1 MSNPKV
7 AEKRTAFVVENV
19 HRSTTAK
26 DLAKELGLSD
36 EASIVDSTPKYSRYS
51 TASFTVKVSSL
62 DVAMAIFRR
71 HNFQLYREHHISMNF
86 VPSEVYNRIPM
97 LEIEAH
103 ADTQPVKVYEFFSRR
118 GTVVSVNKI
127 STSRSWAKFQVY
139 FAEKAAA
146 IRARLELVSDS
157 GIYGS
162 RRPAVTIDKHVPVVI
177 SYKHIDDSA
186 TDFWTPPTETLPQ
199 KARGNLIGVPT
210 NIMVPNNTATP
221 IVTHVIKPV
230 PGSSRNTWQQNTAV
244 SPLPKKPE
252 TARTAALQRANKYFR
267 PIVPP
272 EHTLHPGET
281 VSRHCS
287 SKLFN
292 GSHSHWC
299 ACAFMCYETF
309 YNTSSKSTQG
319 LVSVS
324 TLAWG
329 AQLDISTFRMHYG
342 SIFSPND
349 SLKQIPIASCLT
361 VEMRQYGDKDS
372 AAEVLAIRNNGRLSE
387 TCNTMVEGVNIT
399 VRGKILSMKCIES
412 GHLVTSSNLSKD
424 SILNIWDMREDNKE
438 AVNLASLKSSQRG
451 KLWIDA
457 QRMDICS
464 VDQNGTVCHYDAT
477 KTIQAGLRGVTLD
490 YTSKTDIEENR
501 SLKYYSSCISIN
513 ASDSTVLVGSDE
525 HAQVARWDLRA
536 PEMAAFVSL
545 ACQRKEAKSSSRKFY
560 DPVYD
565 VEWNPTNTNEFMTVH
580 ARTVRV
586 WDARKMD
593 QDSYATFHRMDDSII
608 LKARWSPHKDDTIAT
623 LNLDGQV
630 KIWKLNKF
638 DKPADRTTL
647 TQDPEML
654 FVHQGNDLVVSDF
667 AWCPYVEDVIATV
680 SPGNRSA
687 PGNIQVWRPRN
698 LHSST
703 DNGEP

>member
-19 HRSTTAK
+19 HRSTTTK
-26 DLAKELGLSD
+26 DLAKELGLND
-36 EASIVDSTPKYSRYS
+36 EVSIIDSTPKYSRFS
-51 TASFTVKVSSL
+51 TASFTVKVGSL
-62 DVAMAIFRR
+62 DVAMAIFRK

-86 VPSEVYNRIPM
+86 VPNEVYNRIPM
-97 LEIEAH
+97 LEIEAY

-118 GTVVSVNKI
+118 GTVVSVNKM
-127 STSRSWAKFQVY
+127 STSRSWAIFRVY

-146 IRARLELVSDS
+146 IRAKAEMIPDS
-157 GIYGS
+157 ATYGS
-162 RRPAVTIDKHVPVVI
+162 RHPAATIDRYAPTVI
-177 SYKHIDDSA
+177 SSKNIDDTA

-210 NIMVPNNTATP
+210 NIKVPNNTATP
-221 IVTHVIKPV
+221 IVTHVIKPIL
-230 PGSSRNTWQQNTAV
+230 GSSRSSRSSRQQNTTV
-244 SPLPKKPE
+244 PPVPKKTE
-252 TARTAALQRANKYFR
+252 TARTAALQRSNKYFR

-272 EHTLHPGET
+272 EHVVHPGEI

-287 SKLFN
+287 SRLFD
-292 GSHSHWC
+292 GPHSHWC

-319 LVSVS
+319 LVSIS

-349 SLKQIPIASCLT
+349 SLKQVPIASCLT

-372 AAEVLAIRNNGRLSE
+372 AAEVLAIRNNGGLSE

-399 VRGKILSMKCIES
+399 ARGKILSMKCIES
-412 GHLVTSSNLSKD
+412 GHLVTSSNSSQD
-424 SILNIWDMREDNKE
+424 STLNIWDMREDNKE

-477 KTIQAGLRGVTLD
+477 KTIQAGVRGVTLD
-490 YTSKTDIEENR
+490 YTSKTDLEESR

-513 ASDSTVLVGSDE
+513 ASDSTVLVGSNE
-525 HAQVARWDLRA
+525 HAQVARWDLRS
-536 PEMAAFVSL
+536 PKMAAFVSL
-545 ACQRKEAKSSSRKFY
+545 ACQRKEASSSSRKFY

-565 VEWNPTNTNEFMTVH
+565 VEWNPTNANEFMTVH

-593 QDSYATFHRMDDSII
+593 QDSYATFHRMGNGVIR
-608 LKARWSPHKDDTIAT
+608 KARWSPHKDDTIAT
-623 LNLDGQV
+623 LDLDGQV

-654 FVHQGNDLVVSDF
+654 FVHQGNKYVLASCSLLSIMDVV
-667 AWCPYVEDVIATV
+667 YVIVIH
-680 SPGNRSA
+680 
-687 PGNIQVWRPRN
+687 I
-698 LHSST
+698 
-703 DNGEP
+703 